1 MLDDGSKEDRR
12 DQRKKKQAGESGVH
26 SCVARISIS
35 LVFLMQCM
43 LLDVG
48 APYQKI
54 QYKLCNCSSVFL
66 QVLGLRKISVI
77 KKRMWGYSFIS
88 LNSAVSLLLKVQYH
102 VYSWYF
108 KKLKSKGVH
117 TVHAWFHA
125 VNIITVSIN
134 DCQWCM
140 KYTSV
145 HHYYI
150 HVHVSCYF
158 VIFFVNK

>member
-1 MLDDGSKEDRR
+1 MEKKGGGAFKSSMLDDGSKEDRR

-77 KKRMWGYSFIS
+77 KKEYEDTHS
-88 LNSAVSLLLKVQYH
+88 YP
-102 VYSWYF
+102 
-108 KKLKSKGVH
+108 
-117 TVHAWFHA
+117 
-125 VNIITVSIN
+125 
-134 DCQWCM
+134 
-140 KYTSV
+140 
-145 HHYYI
+145 
-150 HVHVSCYF
+150 
-158 VIFFVNK
+158 

>member
-1 MLDDGSKEDRR
+1 MEKKGGGAFKSSMLDDGSKEDRR
-12 DQRKKKQAGESGVH
+12 DQRKKKQAGESEVH

-77 KKRMWGYSFIS
+77 KKEYEDTHS
-88 LNSAVSLLLKVQYH
+88 YP
-102 VYSWYF
+102 
-108 KKLKSKGVH
+108 
-117 TVHAWFHA
+117 
-125 VNIITVSIN
+125 
-134 DCQWCM
+134 
-140 KYTSV
+140 
-145 HHYYI
+145 
-150 HVHVSCYF
+150 
-158 VIFFVNK
+158 